1 MDSLEC
7 RFPAHANHSRLL
19 WLSAADKNKYGTKVT
34 WNALFVPKSFCFWSL
49 MAPGIVYGPLH
60 YFRPNCPIRNVLRRL
75 SHFLGTPPKSEG
87 KVPGASSRLPVC
99 TRTINWNPPGSGSK
113 HQLQTWSG
121 TWHGNARTRTRRRAS
136 PCKNACRQH
145 PEHLEARNPSLG
157 PP

>member
-7 RFPAHANHSRLL
+7 RFPAHANHGQLL

-87 KVPGASSRLPVC
+87 KVPGTSSRLPVFTGIDGITTSC
-99 TRTINWNPPGSGSK
+99 LLPTRFPHPSCSINVRRLEKFFNAISVFYSRQQTRSRVSKIAGPG
-113 HQLQTWSG
+113 
-121 TWHGNARTRTRRRAS
+121 
-136 PCKNACRQH
+136 
-145 PEHLEARNPSLG
+145 G